1 MEIKGRVKKVLELRS
16 GISQRTGNAWKALPF
31 VFEYFENPTDRFP
44 DSVVV
49 EVTNEQMIG
58 SIYEGMEAKIGISH
72 HVREYEGRMYN
83 EVRMY
88 RFEPII
94 KAANQSNGNAA
105 DTGSQQSADNAQATG
120 ANNNPQLQQNAPTGT
135 ENAGGDADDLPF

>member
-16 GISQRTGNAWKALPF
+16 GVSQRTGNAWKALPF

-88 RFEPII
+88 RFEPIVNT
-94 KAANQSNGNAA
+94 AGNAA
-105 DTGSQQSADNAQATG
+105 GTGSQQPADNAQAAGT
-120 ANNNPQLQQNAPTGT
+120 NNNLFPQRNAPVCTV
-135 ENAGGDADDLPF
+135 NAGGNTDDLPF